1 MASRVGE
8 RGQITIERA
17 IREELGVYAG
27 DQAVQRVEDGR
38 VVIEFVPAPH
48 RRSLAGSLGD
58 KVTRKPDD
66 DRWSSL
72 RDAAADP
79 HPVLQWNRQTTIK
92 PRLLISLTPVFRL
105 G

>member
-27 DQAVQRVEDGR
+27 DRAVQRIEDGR

-48 RRSLAGSLGD
+48 RRSLTGSLGD
-58 KVTRKPDD
+58 KVTRTPNDE
-66 DRWSSL
+66 RWATL
-72 RDAAADP
+72 RDAAAEAPD
-79 HPVLQWNRQTTIK
+79 LDRQ
-92 PRLLISLTPVFRL
+92 PE
-105 G
+105 